1 MADHLAPME
10 LKFSAE
16 KGTVSGYASRF
27 NAKDYGGDT
36 VQPGAFTATLREHKA
51 RGSKP
56 LFLWQHDQTAPI
68 GIWTK
73 VEEDDKG
80 LFVEGK
86 LITEAS
92 RGADAHALLKAGA
105 LSGLSIGYRVR
116 KARPAGGRERGRLL
130 DDLDLVEISLVSFPM
145 LDTARVDSVKSQQI
159 TRADV
164 KAHLMT
170 MDGMTGRLARNLLA
184 TVDWSALSTETDDT
198 KTRLADA
205 IRRHTTEI
213 EKFTKGKI

>member
-36 VQPGAFTATLREHKA
+36 VQPGAFTASLREHKA

-105 LSGLSIGYRVR
+105 LNGLSIGYRTI
-116 KARPAGGRERGRLL
+116 KSRPAGGRGRLL
-130 DDLDLVEISLVSFPM
+130 DQLDLVEISLVTFPM
-145 LDTARVDSVKSQQI
+145 LNSARISAVKNELAI

-164 KAHLMT
+164 KSHLMH
-170 MDGMTGRLARNLLA
+170 MPGMNGRLARALLA
-184 TVDWSALSTETDDT
+184 GVDWSALNVEDDT
-198 KTRLADA
+198 NTKSRLADA
-205 IRRHTTEI
+205 LRRHI
-213 EKFTKGKI
+213 ENFNKG